1 MEGWGLG
8 QATDMRI
15 DGMEAVDL
23 GGVRIWHGRVTA
35 RNEVSKLNC
44 FIVAGLFYFI

>member
-23 GGVRIWHGRVTA
+23 GGGENLAW
-35 RNEVSKLNC
+35 
-44 FIVAGLFYFI
+44 